1 MGSALSDNVVSDNS
15 LKKRHLSRSLNE
27 GRGQVMGT
35 YETRSILTEK
45 SKCKGPGVE
54 ESFVFKAQQG
64 GQHCWREDEVETG
77 SQ

>member
-1 MGSALSDNVVSDNS
+1 
-15 LKKRHLSRSLNE
+15 
-27 GRGQVMGT
+27 MGT